1 MVNYGNGFTIMELY
15 QLPTRLRMFY
25 YNKLVEVK
33 KKENEST
40 ENANKSASKVRVR
53 R

>member
-1 MVNYGNGFTIMELY
+1 MVQFSQGFTFNDLY
-15 QLPTRLRMFY
+15 NMPTKWRRFY

-33 KKENEST
+33 KKENE
-40 ENANKSASKVRVR
+40 EVEKIKRESKVRVR